1 MSSCGRGSCCRNGSP
16 TFNALVSSTS
26 WYTVYLS
33 TGPMPIQLSCIF
45 LWILRIWIIVGYCL
59 EATQLRKSEPDLQ
72 SRMNATRCCLSPA
85 GSDPQLHTNASQI
98 RNGARTPRSAIAAFL
113 LTILCLSNVHAWI
126 LRIRITLA
134 YCLEAMQTKKN
145 GPDRESAQECLTVL
159 SEPSGLRSVI
169 AH

>member
-72 SRMNATRCCLSPA
+72 SRMNATRNCLSPA

-98 RNGARTPRSAIAAFL
+98 RSGARTPRSAIAAIL
-113 LTILCLSNVHAWI
+113 LTIFCLSNEHAWI
-126 LRIRITLA
+126 LRITITLA

-145 GPDRESAQECLTVL
+145 GADRQLRKNASQCYL
-159 SEPSGLRSVI
+159 SPAGSDP
-169 AH
+169 